1 MEEEK
6 HKIKVRADM
15 FCKLFAASCGVNDG
29 ELLEISKSG
38 NWLEFKVKIHHQE
51 HIIRNTQKFE
61 EQHDINVE
69 LVDSGEKTDN
79 WVLSVKIWDVDLVGC
94 EGFKAVEID
103 EDTLK
108 FIYVQFF
115 SMLDITKGKPEN
127 ITLTDFALD
136 EYVCSFMEFN
146 FYDEILAVDTEVM
159 KFVGIKMM
167 IGVAEKKGVCVI
179 LDEDENVYPFY
190 KEQVEE
196 FEEKGK
202 YYYVEDDDVYGVH
215 QEE

>member
-1 MEEEK
+1 M
-6 HKIKVRADM
+6 
-15 FCKLFAASCGVNDG
+15 
-29 ELLEISKSG
+29 
-38 NWLEFKVKIHHQE
+38 
-51 HIIRNTQKFE
+51 
-61 EQHDINVE
+61 E

-79 WVLSVKIWDVDLVGC
+79 WVLFVKIWDVDLVGC

-115 SMLDITKGKPEN
+115 SMLDITNGKPEN

-167 IGVAEKKGVCVI
+167 VGIAENNGVCVI
-179 LDEDENVYPFY
+179 LDEDDEVYPFY
-190 KEQVEE
+190 EEQVEE
-196 FEEKGK
+196 FKEKGK
-202 YYYVEDDDVYGVH
+202 YYYAEDDDVYGVH

>member
-1 MEEEK
+1 MEK
-6 HKIKVRADM
+6 KIKVRADM
-15 FCKLFAASCGVNDG
+15 FCKLFAASCGVKDG
-29 ELLEISKSG
+29 ELLDISKNG
-38 NWLEFKVKIHHQE
+38 NYLAFKVKIHHQE
-51 HIIRNTQKFE
+51 NIIRNTQQYE
-61 EQHDINVE
+61 ARHGIIVM

-79 WVLSVKIWDVDLVGC
+79 WVLSVKIWNVDLVGC
-94 EGFKAVEID
+94 DGFKAVEID

-115 SMLDITKGKPEN
+115 RMLDITNGKPEN

-167 IGVAEKKGVCVI
+167 VGIAENNGVCVI
-179 LDEDENVYPFY
+179 LDEDDEVYPFY

-196 FEEKGK
+196 FENKGK
-202 YYYVEDDDVYGVH
+202 YYYAEDDDVYGVH

>member
-1 MEEEK
+1 
-6 HKIKVRADM
+6 M
-15 FCKLFAASCGVNDG
+15 FCKLFAASCGVKDG
-29 ELLEISKSG
+29 ELLDISKWG
-38 NWLEFKVKIHHQE
+38 NHLAFKVKIHHHE
-51 HIIRNTQKFE
+51 NILRNSHQYE
-61 EQHDINVE
+61 ERHGLTVM

-94 EGFKAVEID
+94 DGFKAVEID

-108 FIYVQFF
+108 FIYLQFF
-115 SMLDITKGKPEN
+115 SMLGITNKKPEN
-127 ITLTDFALD
+127 ITLYDFESE
-136 EYVCSFMEFN
+136 EYDCSFVWFY

-167 IGVAEKKGVCVI
+167 IGVAEKKGVWVI

-202 YYYVEDDDVYGVH
+202 YYYAEDDDVYGVH

>member
-1 MEEEK
+1 
-6 HKIKVRADM
+6 M

-51 HIIRNTQKFE
+51 FILRNSHQYE
-61 EQHDINVE
+61 EQHDITVE
-69 LVDSGEKTDN
+69 LVDSDEKTDN
-79 WVLSVKIWDVDLVGC
+79 WVLSVRIWDVDLVGC
-94 EGFKAVEID
+94 DGFKAVEID

-108 FIYVQFF
+108 FIYLRFF
-115 SMLDITKGKPEN
+115 SMLDITNGKPEN

-136 EYVCSFMEFN
+136 EYVCSFMDFD

-167 IGVAEKKGVCVI
+167 IGVAEKKGVWVI
-179 LDEDENVYPFY
+179 LDEDDEVYPFY
-190 KEQVEE
+190 EEQVEE

-202 YYYVEDDDVYGVH
+202 YYYAEDDDVYGVH

>member
-1 MEEEK
+1 MEK
-6 HKIKVRADM
+6 KIKVRADM
-15 FCKLFAASCGVNDG
+15 FCKLFAASCGVKDG
-29 ELLEISKSG
+29 ELLDISKWG
-38 NWLEFKVKIHHQE
+38 KHLAFKVKIHHQE
-51 HIIRNTQKFE
+51 HIIRNTQKYE

-79 WVLSVKIWDVDLVGC
+79 WVLSVRIWDVDLDGC
-94 EGFKAVEID
+94 YGFKAVEID

-115 SMLDITKGKPEN
+115 RMLDITNGKPEN

-167 IGVAEKKGVCVI
+167 VGIAENNGVCVI

-202 YYYVEDDDVYGVH
+202 YYYDEDDDVYGVH

>member
-1 MEEEK
+1 
-6 HKIKVRADM
+6 M
-15 FCKLFAASCGVNDG
+15 FCKLFAASCGVKDG
-29 ELLEISKSG
+29 ELLDISKWG
-38 NWLEFKVKIHHQE
+38 KHLAFKVKIHHQE
-51 HIIRNTQKFE
+51 HIIRNTQQYE
-61 EQHDINVE
+61 ARHGIIVM

-79 WVLSVKIWDVDLVGC
+79 WILSVKIWDVDLVGC
-94 EGFKAVEID
+94 DGFKAVEID
-103 EDTLK
+103 EDTLN
-108 FIYVQFF
+108 FIYLQFF
-115 SMLDITKGKPEN
+115 SMLGISDGKPEN
-127 ITLTDFALD
+127 ITLFDFD
-136 EYVCSFMEFN
+136 SEEYDCSFVWFN

-167 IGVAEKKGVCVI
+167 VGIAENNGVCVI

-202 YYYVEDDDVYGVH
+202 YYYDEDDDVYGVH

>member
-1 MEEEK
+1 
-6 HKIKVRADM
+6 M

-51 HIIRNTQKFE
+51 FILRNSHQYE
-61 EQHDINVE
+61 EQHDITVE
-69 LVDSGEKTDN
+69 LVDSDEKTDN
-79 WVLSVKIWDVDLVGC
+79 WVLSVKIWDVDLAGC
-94 EGFKAVEID
+94 YGFKAVEID

-115 SMLDITKGKPEN
+115 RMLDITNGKPEN
-127 ITLTDFALD
+127 ITLTDFALE

-167 IGVAEKKGVCVI
+167 IGVAEKKGVWVI

-202 YYYVEDDDVYGVH
+202 YYYAAEDDVYGVH

>member
-1 MEEEK
+1 
-6 HKIKVRADM
+6 M
-15 FCKLFAASCGVNDG
+15 FCKLFAASCGVKDG
-29 ELLEISKSG
+29 ELLDISKWG
-38 NWLEFKVKIHHQE
+38 KHLAFKVKIHHQE

-115 SMLDITKGKPEN
+115 RMLDITNGKPEN

-167 IGVAEKKGVCVI
+167 VGIAENNGVCVI
-179 LDEDENVYPFY
+179 LDEDDEVYPFY

-202 YYYVEDDDVYGVH
+202 YYYDEDDDVYGVH

>member
-1 MEEEK
+1 
-6 HKIKVRADM
+6 M

-51 HIIRNTQKFE
+51 FILRNSHQYE
-61 EQHDINVE
+61 EQHDITVE

-79 WVLSVKIWDVDLVGC
+79 WVLSVRIWDVDLDGC
-94 EGFKAVEID
+94 YGFKAVEID

-108 FIYVQFF
+108 IIYLQFF
-115 SMLDITKGKPEN
+115 NMLGITHKKPEN
-127 ITLTDFALD
+127 ITLFDFD
-136 EYVCSFMEFN
+136 SEEYDCSFVWFN

-167 IGVAEKKGVCVI
+167 IGVAEKKGVWVI
-179 LDEDENVYPFY
+179 LDEDDEVYPFY
-190 KEQVEE
+190 EEQVEE
-196 FEEKGK
+196 FKEKGK
-202 YYYVEDDDVYGVH
+202 YYYAEDDDVYGIH

>member
-1 MEEEK
+1 
-6 HKIKVRADM
+6 M
-15 FCKLFAASCGVNDG
+15 FCKLFAASCGVKDG
-29 ELLEISKSG
+29 ELLDISKWG
-38 NWLEFKVKIHHQE
+38 KHLAFKVKIHHQE
-51 HIIRNTQKFE
+51 FILRNSHQYE
-61 EQHDINVE
+61 EQHDITVE
-69 LVDSGEKTDN
+69 LVDSDEKTDN
-79 WVLSVKIWDVDLVGC
+79 WVLSVRIWDVDLDGC
-94 EGFKAVEID
+94 YGFKAVEID

-108 FIYVQFF
+108 FIYLRFF

-127 ITLTDFALD
+127 ITLTDFALE
-136 EYVCSFMEFN
+136 EYVCSFMDFC

-167 IGVAEKKGVCVI
+167 IGVAEKKGVWVI

-202 YYYVEDDDVYGVH
+202 YYYDEDDDVYGVH

>member
-1 MEEEK
+1 
-6 HKIKVRADM
+6 M

-51 HIIRNTQKFE
+51 FILRNSHQYE
-61 EQHDINVE
+61 EQHDITVE
-69 LVDSGEKTDN
+69 LVDSDEKTDN
-79 WVLSVKIWDVDLVGC
+79 WVLSVRIWDVDLDGC
-94 EGFKAVEID
+94 YGFKAVEID

-115 SMLDITKGKPEN
+115 RMLDITNGKPEN

-167 IGVAEKKGVCVI
+167 IGVAEKKGVWVI
-179 LDEDENVYPFY
+179 LDEDDEVYPFY
-190 KEQVEE
+190 EEQVEE
-196 FEEKGK
+196 FKEKGK
-202 YYYVEDDDVYGVH
+202 YYYAEDDDVYGIH

>member
-1 MEEEK
+1 
-6 HKIKVRADM
+6 M

-51 HIIRNTQKFE
+51 FILRNSHQYE
-61 EQHDINVE
+61 EQHDITVE
-69 LVDSGEKTDN
+69 LVDSDEKTDN
-79 WVLSVKIWDVDLVGC
+79 WVLSVRIWDVDLDGC
-94 EGFKAVEID
+94 YGFKAVEID

-108 FIYVQFF
+108 FIYLRFF
-115 SMLDITKGKPEN
+115 SMLDITNGKPEN

-167 IGVAEKKGVCVI
+167 VGVAENNGVGVI
-179 LDEDENVYPFY
+179 LGEDREVYPFY
-190 KEQVEE
+190 EDQVEE
-196 FEEKGK
+196 FENKGK
-202 YYYVEDDDVYGVH
+202 YYYAADDDVYGVH

>member
-1 MEEEK
+1 MEK
-6 HKIKVRADM
+6 KIKVRADM
-15 FCKLFAASCGVNDG
+15 FCKLCAASCGVKDG
-29 ELLEISKSG
+29 ELLDISKCG

-51 HIIRNTQKFE
+51 HIIRNTQQYA
-61 EQHDINVE
+61 EQHDITVM

-79 WVLSVKIWDVDLVGC
+79 WVLSMRIWDVDLVGC
-94 EGFKAVEID
+94 DGFKAVEID

-108 FIYVQFF
+108 FIYLKFF
-115 SMLDITKGKPEN
+115 RMLDITKGKPEN
-127 ITLTDFALD
+127 ITLTDFALE
-136 EYVCSFMEFN
+136 EYVCSFMEFD
-146 FYDEILAVDTEVM
+146 FYDEIFAVDTEVM

-167 IGVAEKKGVCVI
+167 IGVAENNGVCVI

-196 FEEKGK
+196 FENKGK
-202 YYYVEDDDVYGVH
+202 YYYAEDDDVYGVH

>member
-1 MEEEK
+1 MEK
-6 HKIKVRADM
+6 KIKVRADM
-15 FCKLFAASCGVNDG
+15 FCKLCAASCGVKDG
-29 ELLEISKSG
+29 ELLDISKYG
-38 NWLEFKVKIHHQE
+38 NHLDFKVKIHHQE
-51 HIIRNTQKFE
+51 NIIRNTQQYAE
-61 EQHDINVE
+61 RHDITVV

-79 WVLSVKIWDVDLVGC
+79 WVLSVRIWDVDLVGC

-108 FIYVQFF
+108 FIYLKFF
-115 SMLDITKGKPEN
+115 SMMDITNGKPEN
-127 ITLTDFALD
+127 IDLTDFALD
-136 EYVCSFMEFN
+136 EYECSFMYFY

-167 IGVAEKKGVCVI
+167 IGVAENNGVLVI
-179 LDEDENVYPFY
+179 LDEDHEVYPFY
-190 KEQVEE
+190 EAQVEE

-202 YYYVEDDDVYGVH
+202 YYYAAEDDVYGVH